1 MAEIKIT
8 RDNFQR
14 EVLQAEVPV
23 LVDFWAAWCGPCR
36 MLSPVISEI
45 AAQAEGKYKVGK
57 VNVDEEP
64 ELASAYRV
72 SSIPTLLVFRDGKAA
87 ASSVGVQSRDDIEDM
102 GLVDREEWTPDGSW
116 IGMLEIPAGLITDLT
131 NNLKNR
137 THGKAQIKLVSS

>member
-1 MAEIKIT
+1 MAEIKLT

-64 ELASAYRV
+64 ELAAAYRI

-102 GLVDREEWTPDGSW
+102 QLVAMYAGWLWRKRDTGDGMPRNLRWMLNNRIFSEKMRE
-116 IGMLEIPAGLITDLT
+116 
-131 NNLKNR
+131 N
-137 THGKAQIKLVSS
+137 

>member
-1 MAEIKIT
+1 MAEIKLT

-64 ELASAYRV
+64 ELAAAYRI
-72 SSIPTLLVFRDGKAA
+72 SSIPTLLVFRDGKAV

-102 GLVDREEWTPDGSW
+102 LGL
-116 IGMLEIPAGLITDLT
+116 
-131 NNLKNR
+131 
-137 THGKAQIKLVSS
+137 